1 MVLTWRLFSCNVAT
15 SFLKSQYDALLE
27 LHAIFC
33 FITYSFGSKKVV
45 IEGPKSLPGV
55 IAAIGS
61 AHEVFNYQSDVN
73 QADAVVRGQVTLK
86 TKRLLM
92 ATLSL
97 CQQFWL
103 WKYKQTVRS
112 ETTHALNY
120 IHTHTFSLR
129 KHTNI
134 LLEGIKIIEEDCLIH
149 LEVDPTEPWIFLLGK
164 NTQGQWDRI
173 ILNGQTSHWDQAS
186 LESGFGA
193 ILNWS

>member
-1 MVLTWRLFSCNVAT
+1 M
-15 SFLKSQYDALLE
+15 
-27 LHAIFC
+27 
-33 FITYSFGSKKVV
+33 

-73 QADAVVRGQVTLK
+73 QADAVVRWQVTLK

-92 ATLSL
+92 TTLTL
-97 CQQFWL
+97 CQPFWL

-112 ETTHALNY
+112 ETTHALNS
-120 IHTHTFSLR
+120 IHTHMFSLH
-129 KHTNI
+129 KHTDI
-134 LLEGIKIIEEDCLIH
+134 LLEGIKIIKEDCLIH
-149 LEVDPTEPWIFLLGK
+149 LEVDPTEPWIVLLGK

-173 ILNGQTSHWDQAS
+173 ILKGQTSHWDQAS
-186 LESGFGA
+186 LESGIGA